1 VRACYA
7 FPPRG
12 TNPHIFLLVSAF
24 AGRRLPSGATRIL
37 LTGSPLESNC
47 KKLISLKKINLKNNC
62 EKKKAPEKSDKKE
75 VGQLSKREKGFDI
88 RHILPPSEFL
98 GHIP

>member
-1 VRACYA
+1 VRACFA

-24 AGRRLPSGATRIL
+24 AGRRLPSGATRVL

-47 KKLISLKKINLKNNC
+47 KKLISLKKIAKRKKPPKKVT
-62 EKKKAPEKSDKKE
+62 KKKWVSYPM
-75 VGQLSKREKGFDI
+75 REKGIDI